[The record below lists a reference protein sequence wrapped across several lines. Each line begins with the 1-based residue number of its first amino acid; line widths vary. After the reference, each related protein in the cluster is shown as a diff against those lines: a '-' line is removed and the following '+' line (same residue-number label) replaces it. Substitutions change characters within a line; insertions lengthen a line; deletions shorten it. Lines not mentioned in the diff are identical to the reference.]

1 MKSLFTLLVAL
12 LLTNFLFAQI
22 VFQRT
27 IGGNNNDL
35 GNAVQQ
41 TSDGGYII
49 AGETISYGTGNRDVY
64 LVKLDML
71 GDLNWSKTYGEN
83 AEDYG
88 LALDRTSDNGYII
101 GAHTGSFGQGSHD
114 YYLIKT
120 DSNGDTLFTKLYG
133 GTGPDGI
140 YSLHETLDGG
150 YILGG
155 HTSSYGAGAHDF
167 YLIKTNGIG
176 DTEWTKTYGGSSPDY
191 LRSVVSLVTPTPSY
205 VVIGETSGFGIG
217 GADILVVRVDGSS
230 GDIVWAKTYGGSS
243 NDYAFGIYQ
252 TADDGLIIV
261 GHTSSFGAGGTDI
274 YVIKTDLMG
283 NIQWSKTYGGTG
295 NEYGYAIQQT
305 TDNGYIMVGC
315 TTSFGAGSKDV
326 YLIKTD
332 VNGDTLWSKTY
343 GGSMDEVGYSIQQT
357 SDDGYVI
364 TGNTSSFGAGQKD
377 IYIIKTDANGFS
389 GECNEFAAETLVS
402 NSATIETTPILTVD
416 SGAISSSSATIVT
429 NATPSN
435 LSVCNILNNNA
446 LPGIE
451 NEILVIPNPFSE
463 SAVVKFNYDSGNYT
477 FLLYS
482 INGQLVLEIENI
494 NSNQITVEK
503 NNLKEGLYF
512 FQLRNDYQIIGS
524 GKLIIE

>member
-22 VFQRT
+22 VFQKT
-27 IGGNNNDL
+27 IGGKNDDL

-64 LVKLDML
+64 LVKVDML

-83 AEDYG
+83 AEDYA

-120 DSNGDTLFTKLYG
+120 DNNGDTLFTQLYG
-133 GTGPDGI
+133 GNAADGI

-150 YILGG
+150 YIIGG
-155 HTSSYGAGAHDF
+155 HTSSFGAGAHDF

-176 DTEWTKTYGGSSPDY
+176 DTEWTRTYGGSSPDY
-191 LRSVVSLVTPTPSY
+191 FRSVVALVTPTPSY
-205 VVIGETSGFGIG
+205 VIVGETSGFGTG
-217 GADILVVRVDGSS
+217 GVDILVVRVDGSA

-274 YVIKTDLMG
+274 YVIKTDNLG

-305 TDNGYIMVGC
+305 SDNGYIMVGC

-332 VNGDTLWSKTY
+332 VNGDTLWTKTY
-343 GGSMDEVGYSIQQT
+343 GGGMDEVGYSIQQT
-357 SDDGYVI
+357 SDDGYII
-364 TGNTSSFGAGQKD
+364 TGNTTSFGAGQKD
-377 IYIIKTDANGFS
+377 IYLIKTNANGYS
-389 GECNEFAAETLVS
+389 GECNELPTKTLVS
-402 NSATIETTPILTVD
+402 NSPTIETTPILTVN
-416 SGAISSSSATIVT
+416 SGTITSNSTTVVID
-429 NATPSN
+429 ATPSN
-435 LSVCNILNNNA
+435 LSTCNILSINS
-446 LPGIE
+446 LPGVE

-463 SAVVKFNYDSGNYT
+463 STVVKFHYDSGNYV

-482 INGQLVLEIENI
+482 IRGQLVLEIENI
-494 NSNQITVEK
+494 NSNQIIVEK
-503 NNLKEGLYF
+503 NNLTAGMYF
-512 FQLRNDYQIIGS
+512 FQLQNDNQIIGS